1 MAIGTYSELQ
11 SAIGNWLHRTDL
23 TDRIPEFIAL
33 AESELFRVLRVLEME
48 ERVTDSTS
56 TTSRYLTLPT
66 RFIEMRRVVIESSPA
81 HRLSYMDPTAIHR
94 FREDAG
100 GKPDYYS
107 IIGSEIEFN
116 RASDTAYTVEMS
128 IFRRPVALSTTDTT
142 NDVLTY
148 HPDTYLYGALIAAE
162 PFLVNDKRVGMW
174 RQMYANAVSVANG
187 SAEKGRYG
195 DSLAM
200 RSNVSE

>member
-1 MAIGTYSELQ
+1 MAISSYSELQ
-11 SAIGNWLHRTDL
+11 TAIGNWLHRKDL

-48 ERVTDSTS
+48 ERVSDTTS

-66 RFIEMRRVVIESSPA
+66 RFIEMRRVQLETSPVTP
-81 HRLSYMDPTAIHR
+81 LQYIDPSAMYQ
-94 FREDAG
+94 FREDSG
-100 GKPDYYS
+100 GKPCYYS
-107 IIGSEIEFN
+107 IIGSEVEFN

-128 IFRRPVALSTTDTT
+128 IYRRPENLSTSAPT

-162 PFLVNDKRVGMW
+162 PFLVNDQRTTLW

-195 DSLAM
+195 NSLAM
-200 RSNVSE
+200 RTNISE